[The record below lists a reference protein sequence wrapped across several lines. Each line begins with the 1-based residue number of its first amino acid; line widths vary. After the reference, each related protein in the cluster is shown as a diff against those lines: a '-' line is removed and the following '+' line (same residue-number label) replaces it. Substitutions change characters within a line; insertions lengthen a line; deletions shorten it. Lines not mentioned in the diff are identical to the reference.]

1 MKTISLILI
10 ILGFIISG
18 ICGLIIFYA
27 SFTAMSAVGTGASSA
42 IGEVAWA
49 MSTTYLVSFVN
60 LFGFAIL
67 GLGVLLAVI
76 GMFTGRKQQPQP
88 V

>member
-1 MKTISLILI
+1 MKILSLILI
-10 ILGFIISG
+10 ILGFVISG
-18 ICGLIIFYA
+18 VCSLVIFYA

-60 LFGFAIL
+60 LLGFAIL
-67 GLGVLLAVI
+67 GLGILLAVI
-76 GMFTGRKQQPQP
+76 KMFTGGKQQQA

>member
-1 MKTISLILI
+1 MKILSLILI
-10 ILGFIISG
+10 ILGFAISG
-18 ICGLIIFYA
+18 VCSLIIFYA
-27 SFTAMSAVGTGASSA
+27 AFTAMSAVGTGDARA
-42 IGEVAWA
+42 LGEIGWA

-60 LFGFAIL
+60 LLGFAIL

-76 GMFTGRKQQPQP
+76 GMFTGRKQPQA